1 MAMARET
8 CDGTRALTRLLGA
21 FFVLLAAGLV
31 AACTTAG
38 TIPTGAPASAGGEQP
53 QQGFVVF
60 TDIPMPADAS
70 VELDRTIV
78 LGTGEDWMGSVTIR
92 AKTDLVSVF
101 DFYREQMPQFGWKE
115 LTVLR
120 SATSVLTY
128 TRGERIATIQIESG
142 TGPLSG
148 SHIIFSVSPLR
159 AQPQT

>member
-1 MAMARET
+1 MAIAQET
-8 CDGTRALTRLLGA
+8 CDRTRAVTRLLGTVFA
-21 FFVLLAAGLV
+21 LLV

-38 TIPTGAPASAGGEQP
+38 TIPTGAPASIDGEQP

-78 LGTGEDWMGSVTIR
+78 LGTGEDWMGRVTIR

-101 DFYREQMPQFGWKE
+101 DFYREQMPQFGWNE

-128 TRGERIATIQIESG
+128 TRGGRIATIQIESG
-142 TGPLSG
+142 TRPRSG
-148 SHIIFSVSPLR
+148 SYIIFSVSPLR

>member
-1 MAMARET
+1 
-8 CDGTRALTRLLGA
+8 
-21 FFVLLAAGLV
+21 
-31 AACTTAG
+31 
-38 TIPTGAPASAGGEQP
+38 
-53 QQGFVVF
+53 
-60 TDIPMPADAS
+60 MPADAS

-78 LGTGEDWMGSVTIR
+78 LGTDEDWMGRVTIK
-92 AKTDLVSVF
+92 AKTDLVIVF

-128 TRGERIATIQIESG
+128 TRGDRIATIQIESG
-142 TGPLSG
+142 TRPLSG

>member
-1 MAMARET
+1 MAMIPAVCSKKLT
-8 CDGTRALTRLLGA
+8 VTKALLPLFA
-21 FFVLLAAGLV
+21 LLA

-38 TIPTGAPASAGGEQP
+38 TVPTGAPASADGEQP

-70 VELDRTIV
+70 VELDKTIV
-78 LGTGEDWMGSVTIR
+78 LGTGEDWMGRVTIQT
-92 AKTDLVSVF
+92 KTGLTSVF

-128 TRGERIATIQIESG
+128 TRGARIATIQIETKVGPFSG
-142 TGPLSG
+142 AR
-148 SHIIFSVSPLR
+148 IIFSVSPR
-159 AQPQT
+159 GAQPQT

>member
-1 MAMARET
+1 MVI
-8 CDGTRALTRLLGA
+8 TRQLRNRIWSQTRVL
-21 FFVLLAAGLV
+21 VPLLALIV

-38 TIPTGAPASAGGEQP
+38 TIPTGTPASSDGEQP

-70 VELDRTIV
+70 IVLDQTIV
-78 LGTGEDWMGSVTIR
+78 LGTGEKWMGRVTIK
-92 AKTDLVSVF
+92 AKTGLTSVF

-128 TRGERIATIQIESG
+128 SRDNRIATIQIEANKQ
-142 TGPLSG
+142 LFRG
-148 SHIIFSVSPLR
+148 SRIIFSVSPHGI
-159 AQPQT
+159 QSQT

>member
-1 MAMARET
+1 MAIMHHLHCREMT
-8 CDGTRALTRLLGA
+8 LARALIPMFA
-21 FFVLLAAGLV
+21 LLA

-38 TIPTGAPASAGGEQP
+38 TVPTGAPASADGEQP

-70 VELDRTIV
+70 VELDQTIV
-78 LGTGEDWMGSVTIR
+78 LGTGEDWMGRVTIQ
-92 AKTDLVSVF
+92 AKTGLTSVF

-128 TRGERIATIQIESG
+128 TRGDRIATIQIETKAGPFSG
-142 TGPLSG
+142 AR
-148 SHIIFSVSPLR
+148 IIFSVSPR
-159 AQPQT
+159 GAQPQT

>member
-1 MAMARET
+1 MAMARDN

-21 FFVLLAAGLV
+21 FFALLV
-31 AACTTAG
+31 TACTTAG
-38 TIPTGAPASAGGEQP
+38 TIPTGAPVSAGGEQP

-78 LGTGEDWMGSVTIR
+78 LGTGEDWMGRVTIR